1 MELDDDDDFLEA
13 LQNIENQNLKR
24 KRSKSII
31 DDDID
36 AVFGSPSPLSRLKS
50 HRREDKE
57 NLGEV
62 HTQIW
67 FPNLDLEEGGE
78 REDSLDQ
85 DDDDVPLVR
94 ATFKGEDKPVVIS
107 DDDED
112 VINPDIEDADS
123 RDSEVI
129 GPSPQKQ
136 PKVFV
141 RTPRLSLGDQGVV
154 TAKKS
159 PVEENPVKSE
169 VDPIS
174 PKLEDLVSR
183 AKEVR
188 DKLFRSRSFHKH
200 ISKLIQSEAR
210 VLREDYE
217 SMKSLIVDMFPLI
230 PFGKTSSLPDS
241 VCQKLTLVQECQEK
255 LRKRLEEFEIFET
268 SQPSSVSPEE
278 NDRTKA
284 DDSPPFDGLP
294 ELDVPP
300 PLSATP
306 LSAPATTS
314 TVSTNKH
321 KFTFKRTSGGTSS
334 SATFSSPATGNKEEM
349 ISTAWSKSS
358 ATAPASFGGS
368 LSTVQSWTGS
378 SGMSVR
384 NYEERRPANSRGGG
398 EGQEYLHTGT
408 QLIEDFD
415 SQKPETVNYT
425 SMMYQETCDD
435 INTEGRFLGEA
446 RNDGNDPDLCSE
458 KHHFSSE
465 VREVLSKTFGLRTF
479 RPNQLPAINSILLN
493 HDTFVLMP
501 TGGGK
506 SLCYQLPASVMG
518 GVTVVV
524 SPLVS
529 LILDQVTKLNGLG
542 ISADHLSGEDYYRQQ
557 NIFSKMR
564 SNQPGPTLLYVTPEK
579 LSNSNNLTSVLTSLY
594 NRKK

>member
-62 HTQIW
+62 HRQIW
-67 FPNLDLEEGGE
+67 FPNLNLEEGGE

-94 ATFKGEDKPVVIS
+94 ATFKGEDKPVVIP

-112 VINPDIEDADS
+112 VINPDTEDADS
-123 RDSEVI
+123 RDSDVI

-141 RTPRLSLGDQGVV
+141 RTPRLSLGDQGVI

-174 PKLEDLVSR
+174 PKLEDLVNR

-230 PFGKTSSLPDS
+230 PFGKTSSLPDY

-334 SATFSSPATGNKEEM
+334 SATFSSPAAGNKVEM

-384 NYEERRPANSRGGG
+384 NYEERRPANSKGGG
-398 EGQEYLHTGT
+398 EGREYLHTGT

-458 KHHFSSE
+458 KHQFSSE

-557 NIFSKMR
+557 NIFGKMR